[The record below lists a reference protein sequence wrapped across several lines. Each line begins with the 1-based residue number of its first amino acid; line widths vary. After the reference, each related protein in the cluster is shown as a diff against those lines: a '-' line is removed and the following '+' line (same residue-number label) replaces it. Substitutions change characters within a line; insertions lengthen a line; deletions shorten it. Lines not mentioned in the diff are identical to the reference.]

1 LARVNLFIYN
11 LFFAGLIF
19 LADLGYNKPMNK
31 IALLLIAL
39 MASTFVVAIAGLFA
53 GPNTLAASVA
63 RFVFSVV

>member
-1 LARVNLFIYN
+1 MQ
-11 LFFAGLIF
+11 
-19 LADLGYNKPMNK
+19 YNKPMNK